1 MNDIQRL
8 AVGLRGVSYAII
20 IVALFVLLL
29 VILRDESDNYTFT
42 VSIKSWG
49 ASVLTALAIII
60 GLGAGL
66 SVDEKKF

>member
-8 AVGLRGVSYAII
+8 AVGLRGVSYAIL